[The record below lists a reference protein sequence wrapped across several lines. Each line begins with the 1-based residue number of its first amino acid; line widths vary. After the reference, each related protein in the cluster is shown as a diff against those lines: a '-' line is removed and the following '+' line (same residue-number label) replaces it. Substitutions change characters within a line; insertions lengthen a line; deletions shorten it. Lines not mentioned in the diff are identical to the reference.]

1 MKRTPL
7 CDTHRALGGRMV
19 EFAGWE
25 MPVQYTGVID
35 EHTAVRQRA
44 GIFDVSHMGEIEVRG
59 PRALAM
65 CQRLTVND
73 VSRLDDG
80 QAQYTLICMDNGG
93 VVDDVII
100 YRLASDRYLFCV
112 NASNVAAVGEWLT
125 QHAVAEVVDRSAEFA
140 QIAVQGPRA
149 SEILATLTALPLKTA
164 RPFTFLQGTVAG
176 SDAIAART
184 GYTGEDGWEVYCP
197 ARDAVRVWNAVL
209 AAGRDHDIA
218 PAGLGARDTLR
229 LEAAL
234 PLYGHELSRDT
245 TPLEAGL
252 QRFVRLDKDD
262 FIGRAALRQQR
273 DVGLRRQLIGVEMTE
288 AGIPRQGYPIE
299 VNGEIVGE
307 ITSGTKS
314 PTLGKAIGLGYVTP
328 NCGEVGT
335 TLGVKIRSR
344 TIAAQVVTTPFYRR
358 PRSTGV
364 TRGAEHSSS

>member
-35 EHTAVRQRA
+35 EHTAVRERA

-59 PRALAM
+59 PRAFAM

-73 VSRLDDG
+73 VRRLDDG
-80 QAQYTLICMDNGG
+80 QAQYTLICVEDGG

-112 NASNVAAVGEWLT
+112 NASNVAAVGEWMT
-125 QHAVAEVVDRSAEFA
+125 QHADAEVVDRSADFA

-149 SEILATLTALPLKTA
+149 TEILTSLTTLPLGTA
-164 RPFTFLQGTVAG
+164 RPFTFLQGAVAG
-176 SDAIAART
+176 SDAITART
-184 GYTGEDGWEVYCP
+184 GYTGEDGWEVYCAP
-197 ARDAVRVWNAVL
+197 RDAVRVWNAIL
-209 AAGRDHDIA
+209 DAGRDHGIA

-252 QRFVRLDKDD
+252 QRFVQLDKDD
-262 FIGRAALRQQR
+262 FIGRAALQQQHGG
-273 DVGLRRQLIGVEMTE
+273 GLRRRLVGVEMTE

-344 TIAAQVVTTPFYRR
+344 TIAAEVVKPPFYRR
-358 PRSTGV
+358 PRSIGTV
-364 TRGAEHSSS
+364 RRADQSST